1 MSVRMPGLM
10 EVEASPVR
18 RGRLAGGLFS
28 LAALSA
34 CAGAQTPEDYRL
46 ALRTVSAEAI
56 GVADTSSITV
66 SGEVRAGAKW
76 TWQASVQGKTWTC
89 DADDR
94 MRLPSCVQNS

>member
-1 MSVRMPGLM
+1 MWALGGAN
-10 EVEASPVR
+10 ASESLR
-18 RGRLAGGLFS
+18 RGLAGGLLG

-34 CAGAQTPEDYRL
+34 CAGAQTAEDYRL

-66 SGEVRAGAKW
+66 SGEMRAGAKW
-76 TWQASVQGKTWTC
+76 TWKASAEGKTWTC

-94 MRLPSCVQNS
+94 MRLPSCVQES